1 MADIDDL
8 ESSNAAPPVTR
19 IPWGPIFVAAI
30 FLGLGILA
38 FWIMREKKSQKAR
51 EATVAA
57 LDQELGA
64 DEQAVKAQRAKVD
77 DLTKRVEELR
87 TRIQV
92 GDVKDGK
99 AAVAEFNKM
108 AAEQRAERDK
118 FIQMAEQYNQKVA
131 KFHQL
136 EE

>member
-1 MADIDDL
+1 
-8 ESSNAAPPVTR
+8 
-19 IPWGPIFVAAI
+19 
-30 FLGLGILA
+30 
-38 FWIMREKKSQKAR
+38 MREKKSQKER
-51 EATVAA
+51 EAIVAA
-57 LDQELGA
+57 LDRELGG

-87 TRIQV
+87 ARIQL

-99 AAVAEFNKM
+99 AAVDEFNKM

-118 FIQMAEQYNQKVA
+118 FIQMADQYNQKVT